1 MKRYRASIIY
11 VLVFTSLVLI
21 DQTTKIFSINKTITI
36 IPNILRIIYTKNY
49 GGALGV
55 FNNKI
60 VVAVDIMIIIVLLV
74 FWIKSQSSKKNTIGL
89 IILMAGSIGN
99 LIDRICRGYVIDFI
113 KLTSLPWVP
122 IINFSDIFIVI
133 GLIIFI
139 ISIINNK

>member
-21 DQTTKIFSINKTITI
+21 DQTTKIFSINKTMTI

-60 VVAVDIMIIIVLLV
+60 VVAVDISLP
-74 FWIKSQSSKKNTIGL
+74 
-89 IILMAGSIGN
+89 A
-99 LIDRICRGYVIDFI
+99 LID
-113 KLTSLPWVP
+113 W
-122 IINFSDIFIVI
+122 
-133 GLIIFI
+133 
-139 ISIINNK
+139 SITVFFFLLLFL

>member
-21 DQTTKIFSINKTITI
+21 DQTTKIFSINKTMTI
-36 IPNILRIIYTKNY
+36 IPNILRIIYTQNY